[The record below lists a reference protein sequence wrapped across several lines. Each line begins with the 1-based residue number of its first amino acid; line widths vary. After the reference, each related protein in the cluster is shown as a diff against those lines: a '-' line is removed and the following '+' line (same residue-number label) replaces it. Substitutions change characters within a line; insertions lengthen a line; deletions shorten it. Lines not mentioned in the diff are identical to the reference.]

1 MKTEVKTESTVMYVL
16 RLALTLLA
24 IAAVVAALLAAVNSV
39 TAPVIAQ
46 LNETR
51 TQQAI
56 EAVLPGGGQKADVPA
71 VDAGAPVSEV
81 YKGENG
87 YAVKVAPSGFG
98 GAIEMM
104 VGVDNEGKVLGISII
119 KHAETPS
126 LGAVAAAMGS
136 AGENFR
142 GSFAGLSGTVA
153 VSKDGGEADTIS
165 GATITS
171 RAVAVGVNAALAAA
185 AAMG

>member
-1 MKTEVKTESTVMYVL
+1 MLFRS
-16 RLALTLLA
+16 
-24 IAAVVAALLAAVNSV
+24 
-39 TAPVIAQ
+39 
-46 LNETR
+46 
-51 TQQAI
+51 
-56 EAVLPGGGQKADVPA
+56 
-71 VDAGAPVSEV
+71 
-81 YKGENG
+81 KGESG

-98 GAIEMM
+98 GTVEMM
-104 VGVDNEGKVLGISII
+104 VGVGTDGKVLGISII

-126 LGAVAAAMGS
+126 LGAVAASKGS

-142 GSFAGLSGTVA
+142 DSFIGLSGTVA

-171 RAVAVGVNAALAAA
+171 RAVAAGVNAALAVA